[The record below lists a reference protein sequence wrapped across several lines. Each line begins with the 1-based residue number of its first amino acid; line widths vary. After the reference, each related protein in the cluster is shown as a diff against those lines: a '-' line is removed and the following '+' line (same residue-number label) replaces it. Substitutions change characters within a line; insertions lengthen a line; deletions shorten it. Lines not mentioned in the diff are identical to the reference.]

1 MSESPRII
9 YITSRGHSGSTLLDL
24 LISSHS
30 QVVSVGELK
39 MLSRHFDDP
48 CTCGADNLASCPFWI
63 KVDQRLQAAGYP
75 ELKALDVGS
84 TGPQPFHDHNRA
96 LYETV
101 AEVSGC
107 DVVVD
112 SSKNLDRLQSLL
124 DFTSFDVC
132 VIHLTR
138 DPFGVVWSNLKRG
151 RDWRYHA
158 RNYSFA
164 MARTLKYLRNHQ
176 HLVVRYEDM
185 VTDTEATMRRVM
197 EHAGLEFELTQLE
210 WAQRKGH
217 NIYGNEM
224 RFTASSDIRPD
235 ISWQKSLTI
244 VQKLMIRWMTYPARK
259 GSPEL
264 YDRFRDMWELRDPAA
279 VAGSV
284 VAGLLPAKWGIKL
297 RKWLNQRRK
306 TFA

>member
-1 MSESPRII
+1 MPEGPRII

-24 LISSHS
+24 LISAHS

-39 MLSRHFDDP
+39 MLTRHFDDP
-48 CTCGADNLASCPFWI
+48 CTCGAENLASCPFWI
-63 KVDQRLQAAGYP
+63 KVDQKLQSAGYP
-75 ELKALDVGS
+75 ELKALDVGIKD
-84 TGPQPFHDHNRA
+84 PQIFADHNRA

-101 AEVSGC
+101 AEQSVC
-107 DVVVD
+107 DIVVD

-124 DFTSFDVC
+124 SLTSFDVR
-132 VIHLTR
+132 VIHLIR
-138 DPFGVVWSNLKRG
+138 SPFGVVWSNLKRG

-176 HLVVRYEDM
+176 HLVVRYKDM
-185 VTDTEATMRRVM
+185 AADTEATMRRVM

-224 RFTASSDIRPD
+224 RFATSSDIRPD
-235 ISWQKSLTI
+235 ISWRKSLTL

-259 GSPEL
+259 SSPEL
-264 YDRFRDMWELRDPAA
+264 YDRFRDMWELRDPPA

-284 VAGLLPAKWGIKL
+284 VAGLLPAKRGKKL
-297 RKWLNQRRK
+297 HKWLNQRRK
-306 TFA
+306 TPA

>member
-30 QVVSVGELK
+30 QVASVGELK

-48 CTCGADNLASCPFWI
+48 CTCGADNIASCPFWA

-75 ELKALDVGS
+75 ELKALNIGS
-84 TGPQPFHDHNRA
+84 KDPQIFADHNRV

-101 AEVSGC
+101 AELSGC
-107 DVVVD
+107 DTIVD

-124 DFTSFDVC
+124 CLTNFDVC
-132 VIHLTR
+132 VINLIR
-138 DPFGVVWSNLKRG
+138 SPFGVVWSNLKRG

-164 MARTLKYLRNHQ
+164 MARTLEYLRNHQ
-176 HLVVRYEDM
+176 RLVVRYED
-185 VTDTEATMRRVM
+185 VVGDTEATLRRVM
-197 EHAGLEFELTQLE
+197 EHAGLEFEPTQLE

-224 RFTASSDIRPD
+224 RFTTSSDIRQD
-235 ISWQKSLTI
+235 ISWRKNLTLT
-244 VQKLMIRWMTYPARK
+244 QKLMISWMTYPARI

-264 YDRFRDMWELRDPAA
+264 YYRFRDMWELRDPAA
-279 VAGSV
+279 VAGGV
-284 VAGLLPAKWGIKL
+284 VAGLLPAKRGIKL

-306 TFA
+306 TLA

>member
-1 MSESPRII
+1 
-9 YITSRGHSGSTLLDL
+9 
-24 LISSHS
+24 
-30 QVVSVGELK
+30 
-39 MLSRHFDDP
+39 
-48 CTCGADNLASCPFWI
+48 
-63 KVDQRLQAAGYP
+63 
-75 ELKALDVGS
+75 LKALKVGS
-84 TGPQPFHDHNRA
+84 KDPQIFADHNHA

-107 DVVVD
+107 NVVVD

-124 DFTSFDVC
+124 DFTRFDVC

-138 DPFGVVWSNLKRG
+138 DPFGVVWSNLKRD
-151 RDWRYHA
+151 RDWKYHA

-164 MARTLKYLRNHQ
+164 MARTLKYLRNYQ
-176 HLVVRYEDM
+176 HLVVLYED
-185 VTDTEATMRRVM
+185 VASDTEATMRRVM
-197 EHAGLEFELTQLE
+197 AYAGLEFELTQLK

-224 RFTASSDIRPD
+224 RFSTSSDIRPD
-235 ISWQKSLTI
+235 ISWRKSLTLL
-244 VQKLMIRWMTYPARK
+244 QKLMISWMTYPARK

-264 YDRFRDMWELRDPAA
+264 YDRFRGMWELRDPAA

-284 VAGLLPAKWGIKL
+284 VSGLLPAKGGKKL

-306 TFA
+306 TLA